1 MNLQY
6 LLLTPFK
13 SSTSKGLLNNV
24 ASYHSS
30 KHSRHSS
37 EASSEH
43 SSKDSS
49 QNLSNHSSKRLFK
62 HSSNNS
68 NNNHELNVSKSENYS
83 VVIEPSNLDNLPN
96 LHSVAVPSDAVK
108 NDTRSPQE
116 ILAHSIL
123 IESFDPAN
131 YSNNKPTTSSLSSS
145 AFYLAILKRR
155 QTSEHALLE
164 AKLVEG

>member
-30 KHSRHSS
+30 KHPRHSS
-37 EASSEH
+37 EASSKH
-43 SSKDSS
+43 SSKYSS
-49 QNLSNHSSKRLFK
+49 QNLSNHSSKRSSK

-96 LHSVAVPSDAVK
+96 PHSVAVPSDAVK

-131 YSNNKPTTSSLSSS
+131 YSNNKLTTSSLSSS
-145 AFYLAILKRR
+145 AFYLAILERR
-155 QTSEHALLE
+155 KTPEHALLE
-164 AKLVEG
+164 AKLVED

>member
-1 MNLQY
+1 MQY

-13 SSTSKGLLNNV
+13 SSTSKCLLNNV

-30 KHSRHSS
+30 KHPRHSS

-49 QNLSNHSSKRLFK
+49 QNLSKRSFK

-96 LHSVAVPSDAVK
+96 PHSVAVPSDAVK

-145 AFYLAILKRR
+145 AFYLAILERR
-155 QTSEHALLE
+155 KTPEHALLE
-164 AKLVEG
+164 AKLVED